1 MVKKTAKKENEI
13 NQDVRYWLSE
23 ISSAKKREKDY
34 LKDGQEIMDIY
45 AGKKADQIPF
55 NILFSNTET
64 LLPALF
70 SQTPRPVVQRR
81 FKDADPIG
89 KAASMAAQRMLEY
102 LCDTNVD
109 GYETFELSMSN
120 ATLDGL
126 LPGRGNVCVKY
137 DAEVTDYDED
147 SDETPVVKWEQVCT
161 ESKMWNKAYF
171 GYAKKWSKVPWIAY
185 EEYMDEE
192 EAEQMFGD
200 EVCKKIVFSAGNED
214 DDDERGTGTGGRDDN
229 ENGARKTA
237 LIYQIWDKA
246 GGRKI
251 KYISPAYADGY
262 LKEVDDPLEI
272 TGFYNCPRPLQFIK
286 KSDDLVPTA
295 MYKLYEN
302 QAKELNR
309 ITVRIQRIVE
319 ALKVRGVYDSSLG
332 SELDQLLKGD
342 DNELIPTDKSASLAA
357 EGGLERAI
365 WFMPLEKLIVVLQ
378 NLINA
383 RENAKRVI
391 YEITGISDIIRGQS
405 MASETLGAQKIKES
419 WGTLR
424 MKRLQK
430 EVQRYAR
437 DTMRIMVEI
446 AAKKFS
452 EQTWALATG
461 LPYLTQEQLQQGQAQ
476 LQAMQAAG
484 QPPTPELQ
492 QMMQTPI
499 WEGVLKLLKDDMQRS
514 FHIDIETNSTIDV
527 EATEDQK
534 NIGDFMN
541 AMGQL
546 LAGLTPMI
554 EKGSMPFEAAQSIML
569 AVIRKYR
576 FGPEVEDQF
585 KNMKQPKPKDDGK
598 AEEGKK
604 QLMGEQQKT
613 MQAISA
619 NERLKIENTT
629 LKSQME
635 LGKREVDL
643 AKRELAIQ
651 MKEAN
656 IKHAIE
662 MHDANLRERDAMKEA
677 QEVKLVSTLDKKL
690 AGAVKQNEAATKRV
704 VDSTPAKVPQ
714 EINQI
719 MQAVGEI
726 AEAVNGLGQQVQQ
739 MAEEAIAPVEYE
751 RGGDGKVMRMKKG
764 ARVMNIN
771 RDELGRMTGV
781 V

>member
-1 MVKKTAKKENEI
+1 MAKKTKKKENEVS
-13 NQDVRYWLSE
+13 QEVTYWLSE

-45 AGKKADQIPF
+45 SGKKSDQIPF

-81 FKDADPIG
+81 FKDEDPIG
-89 KAASMAAQRMLEY
+89 KAASVAAQRMLEY

-109 GYETFELSMSN
+109 GYETFDLSMSN
-120 ATLDGL
+120 ATLDSL
-126 LPGRGNVCVKY
+126 LPGRGNICVKY
-137 DAEVTDYDED
+137 DAEVTEYGED
-147 SDETPVVKWEQVCT
+147 SDETPIVKWEQVCT
-161 ESKMWNKAYF
+161 ESKMWNKTYF
-171 GYAKKWSKVPWIAY
+171 GYAKKWSKMPWIAY

-192 EAEQMFGD
+192 EAEQMFGE

-214 DDDERGTGTGGRDDN
+214 DGDERGTGTGGRDDN

-237 LIYQIWDKA
+237 LIYQIWDKS

-309 ITVRIQRIVE
+309 ITIRIQRIVE
-319 ALKVRGVYDSSLG
+319 ALKVRGAYDSALG
-332 SELDQLLKGD
+332 IEIEQILKGD

-365 WFMPLEKLIVVLQ
+365 WFMPLEKLIIVLQ

-476 LQAMQAAG
+476 LQAMQMAG

-492 QMMQTPI
+492 KMMQTPI
-499 WEGVLKLLKDDMQRS
+499 WDGVLKLLKDDMQRS

-534 NIGDFMN
+534 NISEIMN
-541 AMGQL
+541 AMAQFMNGI
-546 LAGLTPMI
+546 GPMV
-554 EKGSMPFEAAQSIML
+554 EKGAMPFGAAQAML
-569 AVIRKYR
+569 LTVVRRFR
-576 FGPEVEDQF
+576 FGNEVEDQI
-585 KNMKQPKPKDDGK
+585 K
-598 AEEGKK
+598 
-604 QLMGEQQKT
+604 
-613 MQAISA
+613 
-619 NERLKIENTT
+619 
-629 LKSQME
+629 
-635 LGKREVDL
+635 
-643 AKRELAIQ
+643 Q
-651 MKEAN
+651 MKEPKKDNPEAQKAQQEAAQMKAQMQADMQEAQMKSQQEKIQLQADMQVKMAELKAEMQVESAKLQAQKEIEMMKLRADMAADAAKLQNQRSVEQMKAN
-656 IKHAIE
+656 IQRDTDLKRAEIEKQKAIE
-662 MHDANLRERDAMKEA
+662 VAIINSSAKMEAN
-677 QEVKLVSTLDKKL
+677 
-690 AGAVKQNEAATKRV
+690 
-704 VDSTPAKVPQ
+704 
-714 EINQI
+714 
-719 MQAVGEI
+719 
-726 AEAVNGLGQQVQQ
+726 VQ
-739 MAEEAIAPVEYE
+739 
-751 RGGDGKVMRMKKG
+751 
-764 ARVMNIN
+764 
-771 RDELGRMTGV
+771 MT
-781 V
+781 